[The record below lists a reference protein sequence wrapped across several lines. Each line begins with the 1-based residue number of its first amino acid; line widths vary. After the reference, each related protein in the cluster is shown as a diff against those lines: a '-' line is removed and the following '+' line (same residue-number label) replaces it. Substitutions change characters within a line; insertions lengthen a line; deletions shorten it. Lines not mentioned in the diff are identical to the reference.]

1 MSERLILEKLKI
13 TERKVDKITRLIAV
27 QTEQIKNLSNQVN
40 TLWLKYDKEFGS
52 DGIVAEMKNFQA
64 SCLREQ
70 IKYSIQGQWVAI
82 GIFATIIA
90 GVLAF
95 SGAVQ

>member
-13 TERKVDKITRLIAV
+13 IERKVDKGGKLTAM
-27 QTEQIKNLSNQVN
+27 QTVQIKNLSSNVN
-40 TLWLKYDKEFGS
+40 MLWSKYDKEFGS

-64 SCLREQ
+64 SCPRDQ
-70 IKYSIQGQWVAI
+70 MKYSIRGQWVAI
-82 GIFATIIA
+82 GIFVSIIA

-95 SGAVQ
+95 SGAVR

>member
-70 IKYSIQGQWVAI
+70 IKSSIQGQWVAI